1 MTFNGC
7 PAKGDLSDREKRMI
21 LLRVKVTDLRPER
34 SFMKTTDSIA
44 LSYNTVKSNRL
55 RTAIT
60 VVIIALGIMA
70 LIAIITAVEAVNQSL
85 TASFSTMGANA
96 FSIRFKER
104 NVQFG
109 GGPNR
114 DGTKKSNRKALV
126 NKQSSK
132 GKLITYEE
140 AKAFKSRYNFPA
152 IVGIALPG
160 PGGVIANT
168 DTKKTNPDLRVT
180 GGDENYLQL
189 NGYELSYGRDLIETD
204 VASGRSVCI
213 IGNVI
218 AQKLFGENTRL
229 AIDKIITVAN
239 SKYRVIGIL
248 KDKGSSAFMNA
259 DKVVITSYNNIRRI
273 YGAENKSY
281 NIAVMVNDLKLMDV
295 AVGEARG
302 AFRPVRKLDVREEDN
317 FYIDKSDS
325 IAQTLMKNL
334 GFLKYATLAIA
345 LITLIGAAIG
355 LMNIMLVAVN
365 ERTKEIG
372 LIKSLGGKS
381 SEIRAQFLWESI
393 IISLMGAAVGILTG
407 ILFGNIVALLLK
419 TGFVVP
425 WAWIIIGVL
434 VCSLVG
440 LLAGIYP
447 AYKAAKLDPIVALRY
462 E

>member
-1 MTFNGC
+1 
-7 PAKGDLSDREKRMI
+7 
-21 LLRVKVTDLRPER
+21 
-34 SFMKTTDSIA
+34 MKTSDSIT
-44 LSYNTVKSNRL
+44 LSYTTIKSNRL

-60 VVIIALGIMA
+60 VIIIALGIMA

-85 TASFSTMGANA
+85 TKSFSTMGANA
-96 FSIRFKER
+96 FSIRFKDR
-104 NVQFG
+104 NIRFG

-114 DGTKKSNRKALV
+114 NTAKKTTRNSLKV
-126 NKQSSK
+126 KSSSQ
-132 GKLITYEE
+132 GKVITYDE
-140 AKAFKSRYNFPA
+140 ARAFKSRYTFPA

-160 PGGVIANT
+160 PGGIVVNT
-168 DTKKTNPDLRVT
+168 ESKKTNPDVRLI

-189 NGYELSYGRDLIETD
+189 NGYELSYGRDFNEAD
-204 VASGRSVCI
+204 VESGRSVCV

-218 AQKLFGENTRL
+218 AEKLFGENTQRAL
-229 AIDKIITVAN
+229 DKIIGVAN
-239 SKYRVIGIL
+239 NKYRVIGIL

-259 DKVVITSYNNIRRI
+259 DKVVITTYNNIRRI
-273 YGAENKSY
+273 YGSENKSY
-281 NIAVMVNDLKLMDV
+281 NIAIMVNDLKMMDI
-295 AVGEARG
+295 AIGEATG
-302 AFRPVRKLDVREEDN
+302 TFRPVRKLDVKEEDN

-325 IAQTLMKNL
+325 IAQSLMKNL

-393 IISLMGAAVGILTG
+393 LISLMGALVGIVSG

-419 TGFVVP
+419 TGLVVP
-425 WAWIIIGVL
+425 WAWVIIGVI

-440 LLAGIYP
+440 LLAGLYP

>member
-1 MTFNGC
+1 
-7 PAKGDLSDREKRMI
+7 
-21 LLRVKVTDLRPER
+21 
-34 SFMKTTDSIA
+34 MKTIDSIA
-44 LSYNTVKSNRL
+44 LSYTTIKSNRL

-85 TASFSTMGANA
+85 TKSFSTMGANA

-104 NVQFG
+104 NINFG

-114 DGTKKSNRKALV
+114 NSAKKTSRNAVVAKKS
-126 NKQSSK
+126 SE
-132 GKLITYEE
+132 GKMITVEE
-140 AKAFKSRYNFPA
+140 ARAFKTRYSFPA
-152 IVGIALPG
+152 KVGIALPG
-160 PGGVIANT
+160 PGGIIVNT
-168 DTKKTNPDLRVT
+168 DVKKTNPDVRII

-189 NGYELSYGRDLIETD
+189 NGYELTYGRDFNEAD
-204 VASGRSVCI
+204 VESGRSVCV

-218 AQKLFGENTRL
+218 AQKLFGENTQRAL
-229 AIDKIITVAN
+229 DKVINVASN
-239 SKYRVIGIL
+239 KYRIIGIL

-259 DKVVITSYNNIRRI
+259 DKVVITTYNNIRRV
-273 YGAENKSY
+273 YGAEGKSY
-281 NIAVMVNDLKLMDV
+281 NIAIMVDDMKTMDA
-295 AVGEARG
+295 AVGEATG
-302 AFRPVRKLDVREEDN
+302 TFRPVRKLDIKEVDN

-325 IAQTLMKNL
+325 IAQSLMTNL

-345 LITLIGAAIG
+345 LITLVGAAIG

-381 SEIRAQFLWESI
+381 SEVRAQFLWESI
-393 IISLMGAAVGILTG
+393 LISLMGALVGIISG
-407 ILFGNIVALLLK
+407 ILFGNIVAVLLK

-425 WAWIIIGVL
+425 WLWVIIGVA

-440 LLAGIYP
+440 LLAGLYP

>member
-1 MTFNGC
+1 
-7 PAKGDLSDREKRMI
+7 
-21 LLRVKVTDLRPER
+21 
-34 SFMKTTDSIA
+34 MKTVDSIA
-44 LSYNTVKSNRL
+44 LSYNTIKSNRL

-60 VVIIALGIMA
+60 VIIIALGIMA

-85 TASFSTMGANA
+85 TQSFSTMGANA

-104 NVQFG
+104 NVRFG
-109 GGPNR
+109 GGPSR
-114 DGTKKSNRKALV
+114 DRTKKSSRKSIAS
-126 NKQSSK
+126 KKSSE

-140 AKAFKSRYNFPA
+140 ARTFKRLYSFPA
-152 IVGIALPG
+152 TVGIALAG
-160 PGGVIANT
+160 PSGVIVNT
-168 DTKKTNPDLRVT
+168 DTKKTNPDIRVI

-189 NGYELSYGRDLIETD
+189 NGYELSNGRDFNESDVET
-204 VASGRSVCI
+204 GRSVCVV
-213 IGNVI
+213 GNVI
-218 AQKLFGENTRL
+218 AQKLFGENTER
-229 AIDKIITVAN
+229 AIDKIISVSN
-239 SKYRVIGIL
+239 NKYRIIGIL

-259 DKVVITSYNNIRRI
+259 DKVVITTYNNIRRI
-273 YGAENKSY
+273 YGSENKSY
-281 NIAVMVNDLKLMDV
+281 NIAVMVSDLNMMEV
-295 AVGEARG
+295 AVGEAIG
-302 AFRPVRKLDVREEDN
+302 SFRPVRKLDVKEDDN

-325 IAQTLMKNL
+325 IAQSLMKNL

-345 LITLIGAAIG
+345 LITLVGAAIG

-372 LIKSLGGKS
+372 LIKSLGGKA

-393 IISLMGAAVGILTG
+393 LISLLGAIVGILSG
-407 ILFGNIVALLLK
+407 ILFGNIVAVVLK
-419 TGFVVP
+419 TGFVIP
-425 WAWIIIGVL
+425 WIWILIGVL

>member
-1 MTFNGC
+1 
-7 PAKGDLSDREKRMI
+7 
-21 LLRVKVTDLRPER
+21 
-34 SFMKTTDSIA
+34 MKTADSIA
-44 LSYNTVKSNRL
+44 LSYNTIKSNRL

-60 VVIIALGIMA
+60 VIIIALGIMA

-85 TASFSTMGANA
+85 TTSFSTMGANA
-96 FSIRFKER
+96 FSIRFKDR

-114 DGTKKSNRKALV
+114 NQAKKSNRKALAS
-126 NKQSSK
+126 KKSSE
-132 GKLITYEE
+132 GKIISFEE
-140 AKAFKSRYNFPA
+140 AREFKRRYNFPA
-152 IVGIALPG
+152 TVGIALMG
-160 PGGVIANT
+160 PSGVIVNT
-168 DTKKTNPDLRVT
+168 ASKKTNPDVRVL

-189 NGYELSYGRDLIETD
+189 NGYELAFGRDFSETD
-204 VASGRSVCI
+204 VAAASNVCV

-218 AQKLFGENTRL
+218 AVKLFGENTSR
-229 AIDKIITVAN
+229 AIDKVISVAGN
-239 SKYRVIGIL
+239 KYRVIGIL

-259 DKVVITSYNNIRRI
+259 DKVVITTYNNIRRV

-281 NIAVMVNDLKLMDV
+281 NIAVMVPDLKMMEV
-295 AVGEARG
+295 AIGEAKG
-302 AFRPVRKLDVREEDN
+302 AFRPVRKLDVKEDDN
-317 FYIDKSDS
+317 FFIDKSDS
-325 IAQTLMKNL
+325 IAQSLMKNL

-372 LIKSLGGKS
+372 LIKSLGGKAA
-381 SEIRAQFLWESI
+381 EVRAQFLWESVL
-393 IISLMGAAVGILTG
+393 ISLMGALVGIISG
-407 ILFGNIVALLLK
+407 ILFGNIVAVLLK
-419 TGFVVP
+419 TGFVIP
-425 WAWIIIGVL
+425 WLWIIIGVL

-440 LLAGIYP
+440 LLAGLYP